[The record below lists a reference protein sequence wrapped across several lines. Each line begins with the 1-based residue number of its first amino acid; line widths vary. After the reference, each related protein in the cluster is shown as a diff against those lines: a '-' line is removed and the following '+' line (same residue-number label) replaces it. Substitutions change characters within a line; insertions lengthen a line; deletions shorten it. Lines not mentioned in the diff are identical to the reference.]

1 MLEPAEIV
9 RKVHAA
15 LGRDPRVNLR
25 RHPIV
30 IEYQSD
36 GSLVLQG
43 ETESLAAKKIA
54 LELAASIG
62 GSIGIVDRLRVA
74 PAQPMGDGAIRD
86 HLRAAL
92 LQEGVFTNCR
102 IQSAEERRVRAAVE
116 AAADRGSYIEI
127 AVADGVVTLN
137 GQVESLSHKRLA
149 GLLAWWVPGTRDV
162 VNGIEVK
169 PPENDS
175 DDEITAAVTI
185 ALEMDHLVAS
195 ESIKVST
202 RNSVVTL
209 QGVVPNR
216 RQAEMAEADAWY
228 IFGVDGVINHMS
240 AAQE

>member
-1 MLEPAEIV
+1 MLESAEIV

-54 LELAASIG
+54 LRLAASIG

-86 HLRAAL
+86 HLRAAM

-102 IQSAEERRVRAAVE
+102 IQSAEERRVSAAVE
-116 AAADRGSYIEI
+116 AAADRGNYIEI

-169 PPENDS
+169 PFENDS
-175 DDEITAAVTI
+175 DDEITAAVAI
-185 ALEMDHLVAS
+185 ALEMDRLVAS

-216 RQAEMAEADAWY
+216 PQAEMAEADAWY

-240 AAQE
+240 PAQE

>member
-1 MLEPAEIV
+1 MRESAEIV
-9 RKVHAA
+9 REVHAA
-15 LGRDPRVNLR
+15 LQRDPRVDLR

-30 IEYQSD
+30 VEYQSD

-54 LELAASIG
+54 MELAASIR
-62 GSIGIVDRLRVA
+62 GSRGIVDRLRVA

-86 HLRAAL
+86 HVCAAM
-92 LQEGVFTNCR
+92 LQEGAFIGCR
-102 IQSAEERRVRAAVE
+102 IQTAEERRVRAAVE
-116 AAADRGSYIEI
+116 ATADQGNYLEI
-127 AVADGVVTLN
+127 AVADGVVTLD
-137 GQVESLSHKRLA
+137 GQVESLSHRRIA

-169 PPENDS
+169 PSEEDN
-175 DDEITAAVTI
+175 DDEITAAVAI
-185 ALEMDHLVAS
+185 ALEKDRLVTAD
-195 ESIKVST
+195 SIKVST

-209 QGVVPNR
+209 EGVAPNR

-228 IFGVDGVINHMS
+228 IFGVDGVINHLR

>member
-1 MLEPAEIV
+1 MLESAEIV
-9 RKVHAA
+9 REVHAA
-15 LGRDPRVNLR
+15 LERDPRVDLR

-30 IEYQSD
+30 IEYQPD

-54 LELAASIG
+54 MELAASIR
-62 GSIGIVDRLRVA
+62 GSRGIVDRLRVA

-86 HLRAAL
+86 HLRAAM
-92 LQEGVFTNCR
+92 LQEGAFIHCR
-102 IQSAEERRVRAAVE
+102 IQTAEERRMSAAAE
-116 AAADRGSYIEI
+116 AAADRGNYLEI

-137 GQVESLSHKRLA
+137 GQVESLSHKRVA

-169 PPENDS
+169 PFEDDN

-185 ALEMDHLVAS
+185 ALEKDRLVSAD
-195 ESIKVST
+195 SIKVST

-209 QGVVPNR
+209 EGAAPNR

-228 IFGVDGVINHMS
+228 IFGVDGVINHLR

>member
-1 MLEPAEIV
+1 MLESAEIV
-9 RKVHAA
+9 REVHAA
-15 LGRDPRVNLR
+15 LERDPRVGLR

-30 IEYQSD
+30 VEYQPD

-54 LELAASIG
+54 LELAASVR
-62 GSIGIVDRLRVA
+62 GSTGIVDRLRVA

-86 HLRAAL
+86 HVRAAM
-92 LQEGVFTNCR
+92 LQEGAFIHCR
-102 IQSAEERRVRAAVE
+102 IQTAEERRVRTAAE
-116 AAADRGSYIEI
+116 GAADRDNYLEI
-127 AVADGVVTLN
+127 AVADGVVTLD

-169 PPENDS
+169 PFEDDN

-185 ALEMDHLVAS
+185 ALEKDRLVTAG
-195 ESIKVST
+195 SIKVST

-209 QGVVPNR
+209 EGVVPNR

-228 IFGVDGVINHMS
+228 LFGVDGVINHLR
-240 AAQE
+240 ATQA

>member
-1 MLEPAEIV
+1 MLETAEIV
-9 RKVHAA
+9 REVHAA
-15 LGRDPRVNLR
+15 LERDPRVDLR
-25 RHPIV
+25 RHPIAV
-30 IEYQSD
+30 EYQGD

-54 LELAASIG
+54 LELAASVR
-62 GSIGIVDRLRVA
+62 GSTGIVDRLRVA

-86 HLRAAL
+86 HVRAAM
-92 LQEGVFTNCR
+92 LQEGAFIHCM
-102 IQSAEERRVRAAVE
+102 IQTAEERRARAAVE
-116 AAADRGSYIEI
+116 AADGRGNYLEI

-169 PPENDS
+169 PSEDDN
-175 DDEITAAVTI
+175 DDEITAAVAM
-185 ALEMDHLVAS
+185 ALEKDRLVSAD
-195 ESIKVST
+195 SIKVST

-209 QGVVPNR
+209 EGVAPNR
-216 RQAEMAEADAWY
+216 RQAGMAEADAWY
-228 IFGVDGVINHMS
+228 IFGVDGVINHLR

>member
-9 RKVHAA
+9 REVHAA
-15 LGRDPRVNLR
+15 LERDLRVGLR

-30 IEYQSD
+30 IECQPD

-54 LELAASIG
+54 LELAASIRG
-62 GSIGIVDRLRVA
+62 PTGIIDRLRVA

-86 HLRAAL
+86 HVRAAML
-92 LQEGVFTNCR
+92 EEGAFVNCR
-102 IQSAEERRVRAAVE
+102 IQTSEEPRVGAG
-116 AAADRGSYIEI
+116 ADRGDYIEI
-127 AVADGVVTLN
+127 AVADGAVTLD

-169 PPENDS
+169 PFEDDN
-175 DDEITAAVTI
+175 DDEITAAVTM
-185 ALEMDHLVAS
+185 ALEKDRLVDAG
-195 ESIKVST
+195 SIRVST

-209 QGVVPNR
+209 EGVAPNR

-228 IFGVDGVINHMS
+228 IFGVDGVINHLR
-240 AAQE
+240 AARE

>member
-9 RKVHAA
+9 REVHAA
-15 LGRDPRVNLR
+15 LNRDPRVGLR

-30 IEYQSD
+30 IECQPD

-54 LELAASIG
+54 LELAASIR
-62 GSIGIVDRLRVA
+62 GSTGIIDRLRVA
-74 PAQPMGDGAIRD
+74 PAQSMSDGAIRD
-86 HLRAAL
+86 HVRAAML
-92 LQEGVFTNCR
+92 EEGAFVNCR
-102 IQSAEERRVRAAVE
+102 IQTAEEPRVGAGAQP
-116 AAADRGSYIEI
+116 ADDRGDYIEI
-127 AVADGVVTLN
+127 AVADGAVTLD

-169 PPENDS
+169 PFEDDN
-175 DDEITAAVTI
+175 DDEITAAVAM
-185 ALEMDHLVAS
+185 ALEKDRLVDAG
-195 ESIKVST
+195 SIKVST

-209 QGVVPNR
+209 EGVAPSR

-228 IFGVDGVINHMS
+228 TFGVDGVINHLR
-240 AAQE
+240 AARE

>member
-1 MLEPAEIV
+1 MLESTEIV
-9 RKVHAA
+9 REVHAA
-15 LGRDPRVNLR
+15 LQRDPRVDLR

-30 IEYQSD
+30 IEYEPD

-43 ETESLAAKKIA
+43 ETQSLAAKKIA
-54 LELAASIG
+54 LELAASIR
-62 GSIGIVDRLRVA
+62 GSRGIVDRLRVA

-86 HLRAAL
+86 HLRAAM
-92 LQEGVFTNCR
+92 LQEGAFTHYR
-102 IQSAEERRVRAAVE
+102 MQTGEEHRVTAAVE
-116 AAADRGSYIEI
+116 AAADRGDYLEI
-127 AVADGVVTLN
+127 AVADGVVTLD

-169 PPENDS
+169 PFEEDN

-185 ALEMDHLVAS
+185 ALEKDRLVSAD
-195 ESIKVST
+195 SIKVST

-209 QGVVPNR
+209 EGVAPNR

-228 IFGVDGVINHMS
+228 IFGVDGVINHLR
-240 AAQE
+240 AARE